1 MSMTPRSHD
10 EIEVLVAADA
20 LGGLEPEGRAELD
33 RLQAEHGPD
42 CAECRRLEN
51 EYREVAGLL
60 ATSLEPAAVSP
71 GAEER
76 LMAAVRETPQQ
87 TSGIVA
93 HQDWPSSVIPGRTGK
108 GNVIGLPARTRR
120 WIAAAAVAAVLA
132 VLGGVVGYSLA
143 PSNGAPGTRAIA
155 FPATNGQQLTV
166 VYQPGQTQ
174 AWIVGANL
182 AQPTNGQVYELWY
195 ILPDNPHPQAAG
207 TFVPSNGSAVAPVTV
222 GTSFAALAVSVEP
235 AGGSTT
241 AQGPRGEVILQATA

>member
-60 ATSLEPAAVSP
+60 ATSLDPVAVSP
-71 GAEER
+71 AAEER
-76 LMAAVRETPQQ
+76 LMAAVRETAQEAPP
-87 TSGIVA
+87 TVEPRR
-93 HQDWPSSVIPGRTGK
+93 PSSNVRELPG
-108 GNVIGLPARTRR
+108 RTRR
-120 WIAAAAVAAVLA
+120 WIAAAAVAAALA

-143 PSNGAPGTRAIA
+143 PSKGAPGTQAIS
-155 FPATNGQQLTV
+155 FPTENGQQLTV
-166 VYQPGQTQ
+166 VFQPGQTK
-174 AWIVGANL
+174 AWIVGTNL
-182 AQPTNGQVYELWY
+182 PQPTGGQVYELWY
-195 ILPDNPHPQAAG
+195 VLPDNPHPQAAG

-241 AQGPRGEVILQATA
+241 AQGPRGPVILQATA